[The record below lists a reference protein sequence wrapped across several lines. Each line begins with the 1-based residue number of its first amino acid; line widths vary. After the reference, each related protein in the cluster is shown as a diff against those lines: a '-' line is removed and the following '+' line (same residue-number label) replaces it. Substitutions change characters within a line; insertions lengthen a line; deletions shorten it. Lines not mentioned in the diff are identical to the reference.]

1 MTTPTVTQ
9 DDRTTASRSTAV
21 PTGFALLLVLAAMNL
36 RPAITGLSPLLPEIE
51 AAYGLTPPSAV
62 LLVAVPVLVLG
73 LGAPLAPWLARRVG
87 QTRAVLV
94 GLVVLSVGLLVRSLW
109 GPALFPATVLAAV
122 GITVVAVALPAV
134 VKSYDPAR
142 QGHWTAVY
150 GFAMAVG
157 AGVAPAVT
165 AFLERAGV
173 PVRASVGA
181 WALLAAVGVVAWLL
195 PRWTRE
201 HEAGAVDAAPSGSGG
216 FGALRTTAGRSLA
229 LYFGLQ
235 AFLFFVVVTYLPQFA
250 RDSGTATELAA
261 LLLTF
266 FSLLAAVGSWVAPRL
281 VASLPDPRPMML
293 GLSLASLVGM
303 GMLALGGPVVVAV
316 TLIGIGQGSIFPTAL
331 ALFVVRAADP
341 ATAAS
346 LSMTSQSLGFV
357 GAAVA
362 IVVLAQVHHAVAS
375 WPVLWLVALGTVV
388 VQGLVG
394 RWAGEPRTVSVVR

>member
-9 DDRTTASRSTAV
+9 DGRSTTTRTTGV
-21 PTGFALLLVLAAMNL
+21 PAGFALLLVLAALNL

-51 AAYGLTPPSAV
+51 ASYGLTPPSAV
-62 LLVAVPVLVLG
+62 LLVALPVLVLG

-109 GPALFPATVLAAV
+109 AAALFPATVVAAV

-134 VKSYDPAR
+134 VKSHDPAR

-165 AFLERAGV
+165 ALLERAGV

-181 WALLAAVGVVAWLL
+181 WVLLAATAVAAWLL
-195 PRWTRE
+195 PRWTRG
-201 HEAGAVDAAPSGSGG
+201 HEERGEPSPGGG
-216 FGALRTTAGRSLA
+216 FGALRTTAGRALA

-250 RDSGTATELAA
+250 RDSGTPTALAA
-261 LLLTF
+261 LLLTL

-281 VASLPDPRPMML
+281 VDSLADPRTMMVVLSVASL
-293 GLSLASLVGM
+293 AGM
-303 GMLALGGPVVVAV
+303 GLLAAGGPVLLAV
-316 TLIGIGQGSIFPTAL
+316 LLIGLGQGSIFPTAL
-331 ALFVVRAADP
+331 GLFVVRAADP
-341 ATAAS
+341 PTASS
-346 LSMTSQSLGFV
+346 LSVTSQCLGFV
-357 GAAVA
+357 GAAA
-362 IVVLAQVHHAVAS
+362 GIVVLAQVHHAVAS
-375 WPVLWLVALGTVV
+375 WPLLWLVAVGTVV

-394 RWAGEPRTVSVVR
+394 WWAGEPRAVSVAR